1 MEADVYSEVKVLA
14 TLQGT
19 GSPYALEPQSDLINT
34 ENFDLNF
41 QYLKLFTMCVR

>member
-1 MEADVYSEVKVLA
+1 MEADVYSKA

-19 GSPYALEPQSDLINT
+19 GSPYALEPQSDLINI